1 MQNLELHHSI
11 NAAPKN
17 ATRKTKNAFNF
28 SVFQSESRGPRPG
41 YCRAGY
47 SCTVYTF
54 TYTATRYNLTYIR
67 ITVATQR

>member
-1 MQNLELHHSI
+1 MQNLGLHHSI

-17 ATRKTKNAFNF
+17 ATRKKCFFFGVPVGVA
-28 SVFQSESRGPRPG
+28 RPRPG

-67 ITVATQR
+67 ITVRSASW